1 MSVLHLLGSSA
12 DGGAET
18 YFCDLVSAL
27 SQSGLKQGA
36 AIRAHAG
43 REVMLQSAS
52 IPTRVFGFGGPLDV
66 LTRPRL
72 GALARRV
79 DAKVLVAWMNRA
91 ARHTPSGP
99 WARVGRLG
107 GYYDLKNYRGFDVLV
122 GNTPDIARWIV
133 AQGWPS
139 DRAVYIPN
147 FAEAGGDQTVG
158 RETLDT
164 PGDVPLLL
172 SMGRLH
178 QVKAHDISLKAL
190 QRLPEA
196 YLWIAGTGPLEA
208 ELKALAADLGVSD
221 RVRFLGWRDDASAL
235 YRTADV
241 CLFPSRYEPLG
252 NVVIQCWAH
261 GLPIVAAA
269 SQGPSQLI
277 VPVTDGL
284 LVAIDDADAL
294 AEGVAQVLNDKALKA
309 RLIVNGLAHVQ
320 AEFSKASV
328 VARWRNL
335 FAEWGEP
342 SCAV

>member
-1 MSVLHLLGSSA
+1 MSVFHLLGSSA

-18 YFCDLVSAL
+18 YFSDLVIAL
-27 SQSGLKQGA
+27 SQSGLNQTA

-43 REVMLQSAS
+43 RETTLKAAS
-52 IPTRVFGFGGPLDV
+52 IPTRILGFGGPLDL

-72 GALARRV
+72 GTMARNA

-99 WARVGRLG
+99 WARIGRLG

-122 GNTPDIARWIV
+122 GNTPDIARWMV
-133 AQGWPS
+133 AEGWPS

-147 FAEAGGDQTVG
+147 FAEAGGDLTVA

-164 PGDVPLLL
+164 PSGVPLLL

-178 QVKAHDISLKAL
+178 QVKAHDISLRAL
-190 QRLPEA
+190 QRLAEA
-196 YLWIAGTGPLEA
+196 YLWIAGTGPLET
-208 ELKALAADLGVSD
+208 ELKALAVDLGVVD

-235 YRTADV
+235 YQTADV
-241 CLFPSRYEPLG
+241 CLFTSRYEPLG

-277 VPVTDGL
+277 VPGTDGL
-284 LVAIDDADAL
+284 LVPIDDADAL
-294 AEGVAQVLNDKALKA
+294 ADGVAQILKDKAFSA
-309 RLIVNGLAHVQ
+309 QLIANGRAHVQ

-335 FAEWGEP
+335 FAERGEP
-342 SCAV
+342 SCVA

>member
-1 MSVLHLLGSSA
+1 MSVFHLLGSSA

-18 YFCDLVSAL
+18 YYSDLVIAL
-27 SQSGLKQGA
+27 SQSGLNQTA

-43 REVMLQSAS
+43 REAALKAAS
-52 IPTRVFGFGGPLDV
+52 IPTRILGFGGPLDL

-72 GALARRV
+72 GAMARNA

-99 WARVGRLG
+99 WVRIGRLG
-107 GYYDLKNYRGFDVLV
+107 GYYDLKNYRGFDLLV
-122 GNTPDIARWIV
+122 GNTPDIARWMV

-147 FAEAGGDQTVG
+147 FAEAEGNQTVA

-164 PGDVPLLL
+164 PRDVPLLL

-178 QVKAHDISLKAL
+178 QVKAHDISLRAL
-190 QRLPEA
+190 QRLAEA
-196 YLWIAGTGPLEA
+196 YLWIAGTGPLET
-208 ELKALAADLGVSD
+208 ELKALAVDLGVVD

-235 YRTADV
+235 YQTADV

-277 VPVTDGL
+277 VPGTDGL
-284 LVAIDDADAL
+284 LVPIDDSDAL
-294 AEGVAQVLNDKALKA
+294 ADGVAQILKDKAFSA
-309 RLIVNGLAHVQ
+309 QLIANGLAHVQ

-335 FAEWGEP
+335 LAEWGEP
-342 SCAV
+342 TCAA